1 VPRQCKANGLRPGEI
16 TFTTDAIRKIVQDY
30 TREAGVRHVERQ
42 IGTICRKIAV
52 QIAAHEIEHMVVT
65 PARVL
70 DYLKQAQFVSEVSEH
85 LDIPGIVTS
94 LAVTAVGGD
103 ILFIEATRM
112 PGRGRLTLTGQLG
125 DVMRESAQ
133 IAYSYVRSK
142 ALEFGI
148 SPDVFATTDVHVHV
162 PAGAVPKDGPSAG
175 VAMVTAVVSLLT
187 ARPVRHGV
195 GMTGEI
201 TLRGR
206 VLPVGGVKMKALA
219 AHRAGLVT
227 VILPK
232 RNERDL
238 DELPDEVRE
247 TMIFVLAETIDEVL
261 AMALRPADEPTGGDG
276 APDMA

>member
-1 VPRQCKANGLRPGEI
+1 
-16 TFTTDAIRKIVQDY
+16 
-30 TREAGVRHVERQ
+30 
-42 IGTICRKIAV
+42 
-52 QIAAHEIEHMVVT
+52 
-65 PARVL
+65 
-70 DYLKQAQFVSEVSEH
+70 
-85 LDIPGIVTS
+85 
-94 LAVTAVGGD
+94 
-103 ILFIEATRM
+103 
-112 PGRGRLTLTGQLG
+112 
-125 DVMRESAQ
+125 MRESAQ